1 MRYDMKLYFNMYCSL
16 YSTASHFT
24 PSTPLAGCFVEY
36 DKQVKEIL
44 QTGNQ
49 GHTYY

>member
-24 PSTPLAGCFVEY
+24 LAGCFVEY